1 MPRHSAAYE
10 RFMASTDIDYERWH
24 DGVPYDLDAI
34 AELRGGERAEVE
46 QWLLTR
52 AGSDWRDLEG
62 LLAIGTGHARA
73 AVVNQLRY
81 GKIEMRLAAARRL
94 PPDPAIE
101 RDREAA
107 IVDGLETSTVMDGLS
122 TAIDLATEYRTPK
135 VMDALFRA
143 ALRDDHVMAVHAA
156 ALLLFLHGKA
166 KTAFDWDRRAFYLQF
181 GDDDPK
187 VRRTAFQ
194 QLCRE
199 CGVDPAP
206 YLGGPSG

>member
-1 MPRHSAAYE
+1 
-10 RFMASTDIDYERWH
+10 MASTNIGYEQWH
-24 DGVPYDLDAI
+24 DGVPYDVDAI
-34 AELRGGERAEVE
+34 AELRGDERAEVE

-52 AGSDWRDLEG
+52 AGEDWRDLEG
-62 LLAIGTGHARA
+62 LLALGTDHARA

-81 GKIEMRLAAARRL
+81 GRIEMRLAAARRL

-101 RDREAA
+101 PDRERA
-107 IVDGLETSTVMDGLS
+107 IVDGLGKSTVMDGLT
-122 TAIDLATEYRTPK
+122 TALDLALAHRTPK

-166 KTAFDWDRRAFYLQF
+166 KEAFDWDRRSFYLQF
-181 GDDDPK
+181 GDDNSK
-187 VRRTAFQ
+187 VRRAAFE

-199 CGVDPAP
+199 CGTDPRRYLAP
-206 YLGGPSG
+206 AAG

>member
-1 MPRHSAAYE
+1 MAGHSAAYE

-34 AELRGGERAEVE
+34 GELRGAERAEVE

-62 LLAIGTGHARA
+62 LLALGTEHARS

-81 GKIEMRLAAARRL
+81 GSIEMRLAAARRL

-101 RDREAA
+101 AAREAA
-107 IVDGLETSTVMDGLS
+107 IVDGLATSTVMDGLT
-122 TAIDLATEYRTPK
+122 TAIDLATEHPTPN
-135 VMDALFRA
+135 VIDALFRA

-156 ALLLFLHGKA
+156 ALLMYLHGNA
-166 KTAFDWDRRAFYLQF
+166 KEPFDWDRRPLYLQF

-187 VRRTAFQ
+187 VRRVAFE

-199 CGVDPAP
+199 CGVDPQR
-206 YLGGPSG
+206 YLGGAAG